1 MTVFIHSDP
10 VTANILRIEQ
20 RTIPSKRMA
29 VVMKL
34 LLAESNLPLMAGLTR
49 ELSDGGYLV
58 DVARSHRDVT
68 SLLEQADYDVLMIDA
83 DLEHGTGADTIRA
96 LRREGCNAPILL
108 FAPPEAHEAIVQG
121 LDAGAD
127 DYLTKPFR
135 VDELLSRI
143 RALQRRHS
151 SDRLDSLQLGPL
163 KVDRL
168 RHRVTANGLELT
180 LTALE
185 FRMLEYFMLHPGH
198 VIRRSRL
205 IDQVWHHQFDPESN
219 VVDVHVSKLR
229 RKLRSIVAN
238 PHIETVRGVGYSLR
252 LDPDL
257 REPRSSGGTAMPDQ
271 PNRSSAPTTAP

>member
-1 MTVFIHSDP
+1 
-10 VTANILRIEQ
+10 
-20 RTIPSKRMA
+20 
-29 VVMKL
+29 MKL

-49 ELSDGGYLV
+49 ELSDGGYVV
-58 DVARSHRDVT
+58 DVARSRRDVT
-68 SLLEQADYDVLMIDA
+68 SLLEQADYDVVMIDA
-83 DLEHGTGADTIRA
+83 DLEHGTGVDTIRA

-108 FAPPEAHEAIVQG
+108 FAPPEAHEAIVAG

-135 VDELLSRI
+135 VDELLARV

-151 SDRLDSLQLGPL
+151 SDRLDALQLGAL

-198 VIRRSRL
+198 VVRRARL
-205 IDQVWHHQFDPESN
+205 IEQVWHHQFDPESN

-229 RKLRSIVAN
+229 RKLRTIVAN

-252 LDPDL
+252 LDPDP
-257 REPRSSGGTAMPDQ
+257 RESRALGGTAKPDR
-271 PNRSSAPTTAP
+271 PDRSSATTPFP